1 MSLYP
6 PIEDVQ
12 SQYLDTGDGH
22 QLYLEECGNPQGL
35 PVVFLHGGPGGGCTD
50 SNRRYFNP
58 DIYRIILFDQ
68 RGAGRSRPHAALENN
83 TTQHLIAD
91 MEMIRS
97 HLGIDRWVVFGGS
110 WGSTLAL
117 AYAQT
122 HPTAVLEL
130 IVRGI
135 FLCRDT
141 DVQWFYQQGA
151 SRLFPDYWQD
161 FVAPVATH
169 DRVDMISAYYAL
181 LTSEDEAIRLKAA
194 KAWSIWEGKTLTLIN
209 DKDLTNHFSGDK
221 FALALARIECH
232 YFINHS
238 FMQAKPLL
246 ENMHNIASIPG
257 VIVHGRYD
265 VVCPVDQAYSLHQA
279 WPGSQLQIIAD
290 AGHAVSEPGIEQA
303 LIRATDDAAE
313 RLA

>member
-1 MSLYP
+1 MALYP
-6 PIEDVQ
+6 TIDHVQ

-22 QLYLEECGNPQGL
+22 QLYLEECGNPQGV
-35 PVVFLHGGPGGGCTD
+35 PVVFLHGGPGGGCTN
-50 SNRRYFNP
+50 SNRCYFNP

-68 RGAGRSRPHAALENN
+68 RGAGRSKPHASLENN
-83 TTQHLIAD
+83 TTQDLIAD
-91 MEMIRS
+91 MEMIRN
-97 HLGIDRWVVFGGS
+97 HLNIDKWLVFGGS

-117 AYAQT
+117 AYAQA
-122 HPTAVLEL
+122 HPAQVLEL

-141 DVQWFYQQGA
+141 DVQWFYQHGA

-161 FVAPVATH
+161 FIAPVAA
-169 DRVDMISAYYAL
+169 DNREDMIRAYYEL
-181 LTSEDEAIRLKAA
+181 LTCNDEATRLNAA
-194 KAWSIWEGKTLTLIN
+194 KAWSSWEGKTLTLIN
-209 DKDLTNHFSGDK
+209 DKTLTSHFSGDK

-238 FMQAKPLL
+238 FMQANPLL
-246 ENMHNIASIPG
+246 DTMHTLASIPG

-265 VVCPVDQAYSLHQA
+265 VVCPVDQAYALHKA
-279 WPGSQLQIIAD
+279 WPGSQLHIIPD

-303 LIRATDDAAE
+303 LIEATDAAAA
-313 RLA
+313 RLT